1 MALGRLDLGACEAQ
15 SDPAQRGTAIGV
27 NTADDHDDEAEAER
41 MEALEQELLT
51 RYYRAQVP

>member
-1 MALGRLDLGACEAQ
+1 MSLEDEVALLVVHGLLHLLGL
-15 SDPAQRGTAIGV
+15 
-27 NTADDHDDEAEAER
+27 DHDKEAEAER